1 MVYDVTKSV
10 FARRHY
16 CLCCPLSYLSFRMD
30 ITLSRY
36 LLIITC
42 SAGLVA
48 LSLGQSSMMGQ
59 KRHSAESGDDTV
71 FSSGKYHD
79 YIVVGAGPSGLQ
91 LGYFLQRAG
100 RDYLILE
107 KGDSAGTFYKTYPRH
122 RKLIS
127 INKRYTGKT
136 NKEYNMRHDW
146 NSLLSDDESLRMT
159 RYSEAFF
166 PSADIYVQYLNDFA
180 RKLRLKIQHGVNVQR
195 IWKTGNKKES
205 FYIRDQHGN
214 VFTCR
219 YLVVA
224 TGIWVPNEPD
234 FVGKEHV
241 TGYEN
246 MTLNLNFYRG
256 KTVLILGKG
265 NSAFE
270 TADYIQPVTNF
281 VHLFSRSRVKLAWET
296 HYVGDLRAINNGLID
311 TYQLKA
317 LDGVLYTDINNMQ
330 VIKQGDRFSVRLVN
344 DTEHRGL
351 HDNFAARSPYD
362 VIIRALGFHFDASI
376 FHRNIIPKLGE
387 GEKKKYPA
395 IKPNYES
402 MNVEGL
408 FFAGTNTHSL
418 DFRKSAGGFIH
429 GFRYTTR
436 ALHHLLEWRNHKIPW
451 PSTALRTTQVMNTLL
466 KRMNEASGLYQ
477 MYSVLG
483 DIIIVNDTGAVY
495 LEEVPVQLLPQ
506 LETAT
511 GHLAPNKVIVMVME
525 FGKNFSGP
533 GTDPLRRG
541 TATTVP
547 KNAHLAG
554 FLHPV
559 LYYYS
564 HLPTDDDMLRRPSKW
579 ILPRPTR
586 LHHVIEDF
594 LFDFS
599 SPVSHVLHLRRFLD
613 TVFGYDTRNYFAG
626 SCFKMAMTHTSVPKT
641 CQDQYLRGEG
651 LTHASHCEA
660 SAVTQSTTK

>member
-1 MVYDVTKSV
+1 
-10 FARRHY
+10 
-16 CLCCPLSYLSFRMD
+16 MD

-36 LLIITC
+36 VLIITC

-59 KRHSAESGDDTV
+59 KRHSAESGDHTE

-79 YIVVGAGPSGLQ
+79 YIIVGAGPSGLQ

-146 NSLLSDDESLRMT
+146 NSLLSDDETLRMT
-159 RYSEAFF
+159 QYSEEFF

-195 IWKTGNKKES
+195 IWKTGNKKEG

-296 HYVGDLRAINNGLID
+296 HYVGDLRVGIFRAINNGLID

-330 VIKQGDRFSVRLVN
+330 VIKQGDQFSVRLVN

-429 GFRYTTR
+429 GFRYTT
-436 ALHHLLEWRNHKIPW
+436 
-451 PSTALRTTQVMNTLL
+451 LRTTQVMNTLL

-525 FGKNFSGP
+525 FGKNFS
-533 GTDPLRRG
+533 
-541 TATTVP
+541 
-547 KNAHLAG
+547 
-554 FLHPV
+554 
-559 LYYYS
+559 
-564 HLPTDDDMLRRPSKW
+564 DDDMLRRPSKW

>member
-1 MVYDVTKSV
+1 MDVT
-10 FARRHY
+10 R
-16 CLCCPLSYLSFRMD
+16 
-30 ITLSRY
+30 SRY
-36 LLIITC
+36 VLAWTC
-42 SAGLVA
+42 LAGLVT
-48 LSLGQSSMMGQ
+48 LSPGQVSVTG
-59 KRHSAESGDDTV
+59 KERHSVESEDTG
-71 FSSGKYHD
+71 FPSAKYHD
-79 YIVVGAGPSGLQ
+79 YIIVGAGPSGLQ
-91 LGYFLQRAG
+91 LGYFLQRSG
-100 RDYLILE
+100 RDYVILE

-136 NKEYNMRHDW
+136 NKEYNLRHDW
-146 NSLLSDDESLRMT
+146 NSLLSDDETLRMT
-159 RYSEAFF
+159 RYSEEFF
-166 PSADIYVQYLNDFA
+166 PSADTYVQYLNDFA
-180 RKLRLKIQHGVNVQR
+180 RKLQLQIQYGVNVQR
-195 IWKTGNKKES
+195 IWKTGNDEEK
-205 FYIRDQHGN
+205 FYIRDQNGN
-214 VFTCR
+214 IFTCR

-234 FVGKEHV
+234 FLGKEHV
-241 TGYEN
+241 IGYEN
-246 MTLNLNFYRG
+246 MSLDLDRYRG

-270 TADYIQPVTNF
+270 TADYIQPVTNYI
-281 VHLFSRSRVKLAWET
+281 HLFSRSRVKLAWET
-296 HYVGDLRAINNGLID
+296 HYVGDLRAVNNGLID

-330 VIKQGDRFSVRLVN
+330 VTKHGDQFNIKLVN

-351 HDNFAARSPYD
+351 HDNSAARAPYD
-362 VIIRALGFHFDASI
+362 VIIRALGFHFDDSI
-376 FHRNIIPKLGE
+376 FDTNIMPKLGK

-402 MNVEGL
+402 VNVKGL

-436 ALHHLLEWRNHKIPW
+436 ALHRLLDWRNHKIPW
-451 PSTALRTTQVMNTLL
+451 PSTVLPTTQVLNTLL
-466 KRMNEASGLYQ
+466 KRLNEASGLYQ

-483 DIIIVNDTGAVY
+483 DIIIINDTSGSVY
-495 LEEVPVQLLPQ
+495 MEEVPVQLLPQ
-506 LETAT
+506 LEKVT
-511 GHLAPNKVIVMVME
+511 GHSAPNKVIVMAME

-541 TATTVP
+541 TATAVP
-547 KNAHLAG
+547 KDAHKAG

-564 HLPTDDDMLRRPSKW
+564 HLPSADDMLHRPPGW
-579 ILPRPTR
+579 ILPRPTS

-613 TVFGYDTRNYFAG
+613 GVFGLDTRNYFAE
-626 SCFKMAMTHTSVPKT
+626 SCFQMAMTHITVPKT
-641 CQDQYLRGEG
+641 CQEQYLRGEG
-651 LTHASHCEA
+651 LAHFRT
-660 SAVTQSTTK
+660 